1 MTDTSEP
8 NATPGDTA
16 VENSLPE
23 AVTQAPAADAPDAG
37 QSEEQKGGGLGKSLL
52 VGTAVGIGS
61 AAIVA
66 ALLYTKRN
74 KK

>member
-1 MTDTSEP
+1 MTDHNEP
-8 NATPGDTA
+8 PVTHDENIAD
-16 VENSLPE
+16 NSLPE
-23 AVTQAPAADAPDAG
+23 AAVAAAEVAG
-37 QSEEQKGGGLGKSLL
+37 QGEEHKGGGLSKSLL
-52 VGTAVGIGS
+52 MGTAVGIGS